1 MMMITP
7 ESLASGVNNNAEEK
21 IVSSRWEKRSH
32 KIVEIIIWYPD
43 KKTKKHAKFNFNIQE
58 DTAQG
63 VVDEMVN
70 MLKVDPSFT
79 QLIKNE
85 IELSVKQFQN
95 QEEAKKAAEK
105 EKEKLIK
112 HKFGKLQAH
121 LDGFFAEMKQLGL
134 HSSKDICRTFE
145 QLYPAAAQSHD
156 DNPSGGGITS

>member
-1 MMMITP
+1 M
-7 ESLASGVNNNAEEK
+7 
-21 IVSSRWEKRSH
+21 SSRWEKRSRN
-32 KIVEIIIWYPD
+32 KIAITIWYPD
-43 KKTKKHAKFNFNIQE
+43 KKTKKHAMFDFNIFE

-70 MLKVDPSFT
+70 ELKVDPSFT

-85 IELSVKQFQN
+85 IELSVKQFKN

-112 HKFGKLQAH
+112 HKFGKLQSH
-121 LDGFFAEMKQLGL
+121 LDVFFAEMKQLGL

-145 QLYPAAAQSHD
+145 
-156 DNPSGGGITS
+156 